1 MFFTGENPDEPP
13 QHRLESVLGFLRR
26 ELWHC
31 RLLTN
36 HQLQFRDQVYHQ
48 LAIGT
53 QGFEDSSAPMSD
65 FLLALAQDLMHERLE
80 SLRQQCI
87 RHIPFSLVE
96 FPRNKDA
103 AR

>member
-1 MFFTGENPDEPP
+1 MFFTGENPDDRP

-31 RLLTN
+31 GLLTN
-36 HQLQFRDQVYHQ
+36 HQLQFRDQVSHQ

-53 QGFEDSSAPMSD
+53 QGFEDSSPPMSD

-80 SLRQQCI
+80 SLRQQSI
-87 RHIPFSLVE
+87 RHMRFSLLE
-96 FPRNKDA
+96 FPATK
-103 AR
+103 